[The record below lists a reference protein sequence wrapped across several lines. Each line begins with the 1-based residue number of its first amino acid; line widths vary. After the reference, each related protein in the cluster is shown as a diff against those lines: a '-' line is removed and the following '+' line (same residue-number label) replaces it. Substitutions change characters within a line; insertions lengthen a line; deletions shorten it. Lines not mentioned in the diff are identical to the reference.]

1 MTNAIAA
8 DGSPT
13 RLVEG
18 LTAATSATAWTAAAA
33 QRLAACEADVRA
45 WVALREHEAAA
56 EAAERDARPERG
68 PLHGVPVGVKDII
81 DIAGM
86 PTRCGSDITPET
98 AVSASAACVTR
109 LEELGAVMLGKT
121 VTTEFAYFAPGPTR
135 NPRNLEHSPGGSS
148 SGSAA
153 AVAAGVVP
161 LAIGTQTAGSLT
173 RPAAFCGVAGMV
185 LAHGTVDLAGVEG
198 LSESLDSLGIL
209 TADVTDLRHVYEAFT
224 GDRLVTPTKVDVR
237 LWHGSGLGPV
247 EPAMA
252 AAVRT
257 AGDLLVAAGAAVVD
271 LDWDDH
277 VETLVDDHQT
287 IMSFE
292 ATQSRPDL
300 LAQLDRL
307 SQPLVELLEAGRAV
321 TESDYRSSVIRRDI
335 SHGVLTEVLGDG
347 AVIVG
352 PAATGAAP
360 HGLGATGSP
369 ILSRPWQALGLA
381 AVTVPGARDEHGMP
395 LGLQV
400 IGLPGQE
407 SEIFATAQLLEA
419 ALATSQPSL

>member
-1 MTNAIAA
+1 MTNAITA

-18 LTAATSATAWTAAAA
+18 VAAATSAVAWTAAAA
-33 QRLAACEADVRA
+33 ERLNACEEDVRA
-45 WVALREHEAAA
+45 WVALRESEAAA
-56 EAAERDARPERG
+56 DAAERDARPERG

-86 PTRCGSDITPET
+86 PTRCGSGITAET
-98 AVSASAACVTR
+98 AVTASAACITR

-135 NPRNLEHSPGGSS
+135 NPRNLDHTPGGSS

-161 LAIGTQTAGSLT
+161 LAMGSQTAGSLT
-173 RPAAFCGVAGMV
+173 RPAAFCGIAGMV
-185 LAHGTVDLAGVEG
+185 LAQGTVDLSGVVG

-209 TADVTDLRHVYEAFT
+209 TADVADLMHVYEAFT
-224 GDRLVTPTKVDVR
+224 GDELSVTDAIDVR

-257 AGDLLVAAGAAVVD
+257 AGELLTAAGAKVVD

-292 ATQSRPDL
+292 AAQSRPDL
-300 LAQLDRL
+300 LAHLDQL
-307 SQPLVELLEAGRAV
+307 SQPLVELLEAGRSVA
-321 TESDYRSSVIRRDI
+321 EADYRNSLIRRDI
-335 SHGVLTEVLGDG
+335 SRGDLTEVLRDG

-360 HGLGATGSP
+360 HGLGATGTP

-381 AVTVPGARDEHGMP
+381 VVTVPGARDEHGMP

-400 IGLPGQE
+400 IGSPGRE
-407 SEIFATAQLLEA
+407 SEIFATARLLEA
-419 ALATSQPSL
+419 ELASHQPSL